1 MCLFLGA
8 VDHGF
13 EPWWS
18 KTKENKI
25 DISFFSAKS
34 KTGWVG
40 IGQYVQWCNMTT
52 FELLVLFPLPI
63 NLTSRI

>member
-18 KTKENKI
+18 KTKKNKI

-40 IGQYVQWCNMTT
+40 IG
-52 FELLVLFPLPI
+52 
-63 NLTSRI
+63 